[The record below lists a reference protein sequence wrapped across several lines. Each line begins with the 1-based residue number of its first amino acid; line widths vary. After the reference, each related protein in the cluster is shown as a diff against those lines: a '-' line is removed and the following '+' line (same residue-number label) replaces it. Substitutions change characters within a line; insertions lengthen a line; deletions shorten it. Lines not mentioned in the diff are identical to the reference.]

1 MTPRSRQ
8 LLVEGAFNIR
18 DLGGYT
24 TVTGVPIQWRRFMRS
39 DSLHRIAP
47 CEVQR
52 LHDEGLRVVID
63 LRTADELSGAPNPF
77 AAFADVHFVHLPL
90 FDDLSPQA
98 MSRAATVEDAHPL
111 FNFYMAALET
121 RGPAIRNILSEM
133 ARVDDGAVLFN
144 CTAGK
149 DRTGI
154 IAALLLGIA
163 NVDRH
168 QIIADYALTAD
179 LIQDLIKEFLALS
192 REKGGDTKSYA
203 RLLESPASVIA
214 ATLDQID
221 ARYGTIEGY
230 LHGIGLPQADLQNLR
245 KHLTT

>member
-1 MTPRSRQ
+1 MRRSRHQ
-8 LLVEGAFNIR
+8 PVQGAFNIR

-24 TVTGVPIQWRRFMRS
+24 TVTGVSIRWRRFMRS

-47 CEVQR
+47 GEVQR

-63 LRTADELSGAPNPF
+63 LRTEDELQGAPNPF
-77 AAFADVHFVHLPL
+77 AAFADVHFIHLPL

-98 MSRAATVEDAHPL
+98 MSRAARSDHDHPL
-111 FNFYMAALET
+111 FTFYMAALET
-121 RGPAIRNILSEM
+121 RGPAIRTILSEM
-133 ARVDDGAVLFN
+133 ARVEEGAVLFN

-163 NVDRH
+163 DVDRD
-168 QIIADYALTAD
+168 QIIADYTLTAD
-179 LIQDLIKEFLALS
+179 LIPDLVSEFLALS
-192 REKGGDTKSYA
+192 RERGGDTKSYA
-203 RLLESPASVIA
+203 RLLESPASAITS
-214 ATLDQID
+214 TLDQID

-230 LHGIGLPQADLQNLR
+230 LGAIGLPQTDLQTLR
-245 KHLTT
+245 KRLTD